1 MEISLPRVLQDLN
14 VSPGHAKEGDGGGSN
29 LGLNPGETS
38 ALGPLQQ
45 PGSGPGVPE
54 GVLGGEGAP
63 PPSHPREGDP
73 GVVINVES
81 QAQNDNSLAAV
92 GPQTAE
98 DEEEIIVSSPGHGT
112 DHLTMEEDRS
122 KKRKPSNDDMGDV
135 KKVGRTEEVPLSSQ
149 SLDQISFQIV
159 DASSSPLASSRGME
173 CFVQLENIENL
184 VSQVQSKTN

>member
-1 MEISLPRVLQDLN
+1 METSSPRVLQDLGQ
-14 VSPGHAKEGDGGGSN
+14 SPGHAKEGDGGGSS

-45 PGSGPGVPE
+45 PGSGQGVPG

-63 PPSHPREGDP
+63 SPSHSREGDP

-92 GPQTAE
+92 GPQTAVN
-98 DEEEIIVSSPGHGT
+98 EEEIIVSSPGHGT

-122 KKRKPSNDDMGDV
+122 KKRKPSNDDVVEV
-135 KKVGRTEEVPLSSQ
+135 KKVGRTEKVSLSSQ
-149 SLDQISFQIV
+149 SLDQISFQVV
-159 DASSSPLASSRGME
+159 DASSSLLSSSRAMG

-184 VSQVQSKTN
+184 VNQAQSKTN